1 MTPLPWA
8 GSALTVWRLE
18 REKHF
23 ATWRSGE
30 GAFQVG
36 GRWSSS
42 GRRALYTSLDP
53 ATAILEVAVHKGF
66 DILDTDPHRLLR
78 LEIKDSPTTIKV
90 VRPEDVPN
98 PNWLRPG
105 ALSPNQQAFGDA
117 LLQAHGLVIFPSAV
131 STHSW
136 NLIID
141 VAAGAGCFEL
151 ASEERFALDTRL
163 AARPKSGSAS

>member
-8 GSALTVWRLE
+8 LSALAVWRLE

-23 ATWRSGE
+23 ATWRTGE
-30 GAFQVG
+30 GALRVG
-36 GRWSSS
+36 GRWSPA
-42 GRRALYTSLDP
+42 GRPAIYTSLDP

-66 DILDTDPHRLLR
+66 DILDTDPHRLLQ
-78 LEIKDSPTTIKV
+78 LEIKDPPSAIKV

-105 ALSPNQQAFGDA
+105 TLSPNQQAFGDA
-117 LLQAHGLVIFPSAV
+117 LLQAYGLVIFPSAV

-136 NLIID
+136 NLVID
-141 VAAGAGCFEL
+141 VVAGAGRFEL

-163 AARPKSGSAS
+163 AARPTGPKAA